1 MQLRYS
7 HDLPPFL
14 FGLPAIADRQ
24 VLKHSVSV
32 RPIISRST
40 LLCWTLET
48 ENGWVAVQRS
58 YAVFCGYVAIYF
70 KLSTAA
76 PPQPENSEARPQ
88 IQKLFQGSPA
98 NGIHFSIPSRLVF
111 CTFLRALSEHNVH
124 LWAAYKW
131 PICTLP
137 VLVLQPDQFQMRS
150 LLVNILQVHGDSWP
164 QHF

>member
-111 CTFLRALSEHNVH
+111 SRKTRTDGSVVPNTPEQNRWIKYVNEITV
-124 LWAAYKW
+124 
-131 PICTLP
+131 ICSDPTET
-137 VLVLQPDQFQMRS
+137 
-150 LLVNILQVHGDSWP
+150 IKTW
-164 QHF
+164 

>member
-111 CTFLRALSEHNVH
+111 SILYYTDLTCWSINWGVGSPEWWIYIVKWHNYG
-124 LWAAYKW
+124 WYISIIFA
-131 PICTLP
+131 
-137 VLVLQPDQFQMRS
+137 VLKGMTSMIELHS
-150 LLVNILQVHGDSWP
+150 K
-164 QHF
+164 